1 MNSNL
6 PNLEFSYNWNNK
18 LFCKYFT
25 TFRTYIKDKYII
37 YGIYNIILLNG
48 SNKYFFGYGEIIS
61 LKHDLIENFPEH
73 DFVLDTGYSKVTSL
87 KIIQQMY
94 KNKNINFDK
103 QHFCL
108 LTIYNNS
115 FSELIGVKNDIKKL
129 II

>member
-1 MNSNL
+1 MNGNL

-25 TFRTYIKDKYII
+25 TFRTYIKDKYVIH
-37 YGIYNIILLNG
+37 GSYNIILLNG
-48 SNKYFFGYGEIIS
+48 SNKYFFGDGTIIS

-73 DFVLDTGYSKVTSL
+73 DFVLDTGYSKVSSL

-115 FSELIGVKNDIKKL
+115 FSELIGVKNEIQKL
-129 II
+129 IV